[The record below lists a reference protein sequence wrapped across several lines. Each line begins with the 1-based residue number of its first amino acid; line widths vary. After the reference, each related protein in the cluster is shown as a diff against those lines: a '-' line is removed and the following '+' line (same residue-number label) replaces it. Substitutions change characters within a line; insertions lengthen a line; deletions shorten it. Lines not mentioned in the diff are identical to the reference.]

1 MLLVPPSHK
10 FRKVKNETVE
20 SFMTTKDVVQ
30 RVQAAGWPCDHADS
44 EMADG
49 RADGHFGEILQA
61 GKRAPRKWAHRN
73 WWLILLRET
82 PFLETLE
89 ISLKMVTKGGMKILI
104 SDFTTQKAK
113 LRKPSKVTP
122 RSPRKIRQLS
132 LGLAKPGA
140 ADLGC
145 LGGCPSLLRA
155 ILSNEHMFHQ
165 IDPRGVFEVR
175 NVCGSPSLLVF
186 FCLIFARVLCLLY
199 NVLLKVSLNVTPFL
213 LYQAHV
219 YSRHCLK
226 DVPVVGKML
235 FSFLFY
241 FSRIMTPWMHLWHL
255 DYY

>member
-1 MLLVPPSHK
+1 MSTSELVVNFTLGDSFFGNTWNFSQNGHK
-10 FRKVKNETVE
+10 RWNED
-20 SFMTTKDVVQ
+20 FDMQ
-30 RVQAAGWPCDHADS
+30 
-44 EMADG
+44 
-49 RADGHFGEILQA
+49 IL
-61 GKRAPRKWAHRN
+61 P
-73 WWLILLRET
+73 
-82 PFLETLE
+82 
-89 ISLKMVTKGGMKILI
+89 
-104 SDFTTQKAK
+104 
-113 LRKPSKVTP
+113 LRKPNSGSP
-122 RSPRKIRQLS
+122 ARSPHRSPREIRQLS

>member
-61 GKRAPRKWAHRN
+61 GKRAPHKWAHRN
-73 WWLILLRET
+73 WWLILLWET

-89 ISLKMVTKGGMKILI
+89 IFSEKNGSKRWNEDFDMQIL
-104 SDFTTQKAK
+104 Q
-113 LRKPSKVTP
+113 LRKPNSGSP
-122 RSPRKIRQLS
+122 ARSPHRSPREIRQLS

-155 ILSNEHMFHQ
+155 ILSNDMFHQ

-186 FCLIFARVLCLLY
+186 FLPNFCEGF
-199 NVLLKVSLNVTPFL
+199 
-213 LYQAHV
+213 
-219 YSRHCLK
+219 
-226 DVPVVGKML
+226 VPVIQCIVE
-235 FSFLFY
+235 SFPKCHTFFTIPGPCL
-241 FSRIMTPWMHLWHL
+241 
-255 DYY
+255 